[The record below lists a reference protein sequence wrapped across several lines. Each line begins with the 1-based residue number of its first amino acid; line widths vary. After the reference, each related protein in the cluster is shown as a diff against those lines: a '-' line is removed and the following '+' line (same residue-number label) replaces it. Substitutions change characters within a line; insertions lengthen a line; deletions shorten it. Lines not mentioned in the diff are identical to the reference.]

1 MGESRAYQTFDEV
14 YEAIRADGQNAS
26 YTERGI
32 DPLYAVAA
40 DSRVVVIGQAP
51 GRVAQDTRV
60 PWNDKSGD
68 RLRDW
73 LGVDRDTFYD
83 PHRVAIVPMDFYY
96 PGRASRATCRLAR
109 ASRRSGTRSFSP

>member
-51 GRVAQDTRV
+51 GRVAQDTRI

-96 PGRASRATCRLAR
+96 PG
-109 ASRRSGTRSFSP
+109 